1 VIIYVPHE
9 RRACAKTVAIH
20 KHCKLVAFAIK
31 VSTARTER
39 VDYRERE
46 ISLGCLLGNNPKT
59 LTSGSQDSD
68 VRLL

>member
-1 VIIYVPHE
+1 
-9 RRACAKTVAIH
+9 
-20 KHCKLVAFAIK
+20 LVAFAIK

-39 VDYRERE
+39 VDYRERK

-59 LTSGSQDSD
+59 LTSGSLDSD